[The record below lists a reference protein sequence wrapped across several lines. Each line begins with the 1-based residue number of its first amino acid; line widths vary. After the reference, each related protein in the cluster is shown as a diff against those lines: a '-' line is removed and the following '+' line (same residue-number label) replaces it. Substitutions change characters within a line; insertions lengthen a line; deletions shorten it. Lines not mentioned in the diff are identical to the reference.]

1 MTVSVREYMWKPW
14 DQPGNEHLR
23 LRMDDGDGGDGSIQ
37 ADSQIVMI
45 ADDADDRVLR
55 VSYRIELDASWR
67 VRSTRIASEQ
77 SDGSAIGLVLQA
89 DGRGNWTDGGG
100 MPLHELDGCVD
111 VDIQATPF
119 TNTLPIRRLALK
131 PHQQETFR
139 VAYVRVPSLDVSAEE
154 QCYTGL
160 ADGRVRYESVET
172 GFTRD
177 LDVDR
182 DGSVVTYHGLFRRVW
197 PRRS

>member
-1 MTVSVREYMWKPW
+1 MTVSVREYMWTPW
-14 DQPGNEHLR
+14 DQPGYEHLR
-23 LRMDDGDGGDGSIQ
+23 LHVDDGDGGDGSIQ

-45 ADDADDRVLR
+45 ADDRVLR
-55 VSYRIELDASWR
+55 VSYRIELDASWC

-77 SDGSAIGLVLQA
+77 PDGSVIGLVLQA

-119 TNTLPIRRLALK
+119 TNTLPIRRLALE
-131 PHQQETFR
+131 PHQQETIR

-154 QCYTGL
+154 QRYTGL

-182 DGSVVTYHGLFRRVW
+182 DGSVVTYDGLFRRVW